1 MSDVRVVER
10 PTSTATETSPRRSWP
25 APRPST
31 VLSALA
37 VVCALVL
44 PIYQGGTVLQT
55 GLFVMATAVAAI
67 GLNILSGTA
76 GQLSL
81 GHGFFVAIGA
91 YGYAMTAGDPVIADG
106 RYIALGWPPILA
118 AVFAVLCAGALGV
131 AFSPVAGR
139 VRGIYLAVASLG
151 LVFVGIHVL
160 TTMSDQTGGFSGLAV
175 PVFELGG
182 LRFADEQTAQLMIAG
197 VPFGRLELLWYLFV
211 IVLVCSAV
219 LAQRWVSG
227 REGRALVMVRDSEIG
242 ASVMGVNVQR
252 AKAKAFT
259 VSSMYAGL
267 GGVMIALAY
276 GFIVPEN
283 FGLPLSIQF
292 VAMIIIGGMGSVRG
306 AIIGAVFVTG
316 LTQALPVLTASM
328 DFLAQPGSDGVTA
341 GMLARLVYGALVVV
355 CAMYLTRGLVSL
367 PELVRRP
374 RREQRRPS

>member
-1 MSDVRVVER
+1 MSDVRVVDR
-10 PTSTATETSPRRSWP
+10 PDSTATAGSSPRSSL
-25 APRPST
+25 RPST
-31 VLSALA
+31 ILSAL
-37 VVCALVL
+37 VVLAALVL

-91 YGYAMTAGDPVIADG
+91 YSYAMTAGDPVLADG
-106 RYIALGWPPILA
+106 GYTALGWPPLLSAI
-118 AVFAVLCAGALGV
+118 FAVLCAGVFGV
-131 AFSPVAGR
+131 VFSPVAGR

-160 TTMSDQTGGFSGLAV
+160 TTMHDQTGGFSGLTV

-182 LRFADEQTAQLMIAG
+182 FRFADEQTAQLTIAG

-242 ASVMGVNVQR
+242 ASVMGVDVQR

-267 GGVMIALAY
+267 GGVMIALSY

-283 FGLPLSIQF
+283 FGLALSIQF
-292 VAMIIIGGMGSVRG
+292 VAMIVIGGMGSVRG
-306 AIIGAVFVTG
+306 AIIGAIFVTG
-316 LTQALPVLTASM
+316 LTQALPALTASM
-328 DFLAQPGSDGVTA
+328 DFLAQPGDNGVTA
-341 GMLARLVYGALVVV
+341 GMLARMLYGALVVV

-367 PELVRRP
+367 PDLVRRP
-374 RREQRRPS
+374 RRGQRRPS

>member
-1 MSDVRVVER
+1 MSDVDVIER
-10 PTSTATETSPRRSWP
+10 PVP
-25 APRPST
+25 APTTSAPRITRARLRPST
-31 VLSALA
+31 IASTLVVIAALA
-37 VVCALVL
+37 L

-55 GLFVMATAVAAI
+55 GLFVMASAVAAI

-91 YGYAMTAGDPVIADG
+91 YAYAMTAGDPERANG
-106 RYIALGWPPILA
+106 AYTALGWPPLLS
-118 AVFAVLCAGALGV
+118 AVFAVLCAGALGA
-131 AFSPVAGR
+131 AFSLVAGR

-160 TTMSDQTGGFSGLAV
+160 TTMADQTGGFSGLAV
-175 PVFELGG
+175 PAFDLAG
-182 LRFADEQTAQLMIAG
+182 LRFDDEQTQLSIAG
-197 VPFGRLELLWYLFV
+197 VPFGRLELLWYLFL

-267 GGVMIALAY
+267 GGVMLALAY

-283 FGLPLSIQF
+283 FGLTLSIQF

-306 AIIGAVFVTG
+306 AIIGATFVTG
-316 LTQALPVLTASM
+316 LTQALPVITASM
-328 DFLAQPGSDGVTA
+328 DFLAQPGGDGVTA
-341 GMLARLVYGALVVV
+341 GMLARLIYGALVVV

-367 PELVRRP
+367 PDLM
-374 RREQRRPS
+374 RPSRR

>member
-1 MSDVRVVER
+1 M
-10 PTSTATETSPRRSWP
+10 A
-25 APRPST
+25 
-31 VLSALA
+31 VLA
-37 VVCALVL
+37 ALVL
-44 PIYQGGTVLQT
+44 PIYQGGTILQT

-67 GLNILSGTA
+67 GLNILTGTA

-81 GHGFFVAIGA
+81 GHGFFVAVGA
-91 YGYAMTAGDPVIADG
+91 YAYAMTAGDPGLAG
-106 RYIALGWPPILA
+106 GGYTALGWPPLLS
-118 AVFAVLCAGALGV
+118 AVFAVLCAGAVGV

-160 TTMSDQTGGFSGLAV
+160 TTMSAQTGGFAGLAV
-175 PVFELGG
+175 PEFELAG
-182 LRFADEQTAQLMIAG
+182 LRFADEQAAQLTLAG

-219 LAQRWVSG
+219 LAHRWISG

-283 FGLPLSIQF
+283 FGLALSIQF

-316 LTQALPVLTASM
+316 LTQALPVLTSSM
-328 DFLAQPGSDGVTA
+328 TFLAQPGSDGVTA
-341 GMLARLVYGALVVV
+341 GMLARLVYGALVVA

-367 PELVRRP
+367 PDLIRRS
-374 RREQRRPS
+374 QR